1 MRNGL
6 KTAFKRVV
14 ADLGGL
20 ACAASCTRVSPSH
33 LSDYGNVESDKMPPL
48 DVVLDL
54 ELISGR
60 PHATSALAA
69 MQGRALVVV
78 EPLRAKSDL
87 AVLMARIGQDAGVLF
102 GDISTALS
110 HRRISDRERR
120 KLQDDLRELIDA
132 SREALEYVGRADEA
146 RP

>member
-1 MRNGL
+1 MTRQCDLQMRNGL

-33 LSDYGNVESDKMPPL
+33 LSDYGNVESDKMPPM

-69 MQGRALVVV
+69 MQGRALVWWWNRCA
-78 EPLRAKSDL
+78 PKATLRC
-87 AVLMARIGQDAGVLF
+87 
-102 GDISTALS
+102 
-110 HRRISDRERR
+110 
-120 KLQDDLRELIDA
+120 
-132 SREALEYVGRADEA
+132 
-146 RP
+146 